1 MHRSSTCCITSSHKA
16 VRGEESSGGSLG
28 NAPYLNTVE
37 RPTNRLQPIR
47 GFRHD
52 IIGRPIFSVA
62 AVADKVGLHAGGAQ
76 SIQTS
81 PQSNSRETSA
91 PEIQNKSLEPYAFR
105 LPTL

>member
-16 VRGEESSGGSLG
+16 LRGEESSGGSLG

-91 PEIQNKSLEPYAFR
+91 PEIQNKV
-105 LPTL
+105 